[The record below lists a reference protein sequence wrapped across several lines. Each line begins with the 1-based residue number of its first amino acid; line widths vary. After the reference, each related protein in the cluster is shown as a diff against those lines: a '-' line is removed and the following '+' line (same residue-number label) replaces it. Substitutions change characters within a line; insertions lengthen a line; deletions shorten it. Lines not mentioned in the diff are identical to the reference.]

1 MKKIKYDLNLEF
13 YKKSPD
19 VNHWFKSIN
28 PGCCNWHL
36 TPTCLTSLVL
46 SNNNSLIGL
55 AVREFIS
62 IFLANGIF
70 FPKCFILVYIFYT
83 FSTENKSRLKKIWS
97 NIFSFWPYRNGKNAQ
112 KFLTYNK
119 AGSTPDAQRRANLR
133 NPFMYRHRLD
143 RVR

>member
-1 MKKIKYDLNLEF
+1 MILNMKKIKYDLNLEF

-83 FSTENKSRLKKIWS
+83 FSTENKSRLKK
-97 NIFSFWPYRNGKNAQ
+97 NEVMFSVFGHIGMEKYAQ
-112 KFLTYNK
+112 KFLTYN
-119 AGSTPDAQRRANLR
+119 TPDALICATLSCT
-133 NPFMYRHRLD
+133 D
-143 RVR
+143 ID